1 MTFVLADG
9 QPVDLGYLPANRIT
23 AIVHPGDMTV
33 EAPDHFP
40 IGPEQTI
47 ECSRS
52 LEQDQWEQIRAEPN
66 FVRFWDILWGNQS
79 VPPEVLAKGNL
90 ATRHAVGLI
99 LLILK
104 ARAEGLKMHI
114 MYPET
119 YLHPMQQRMLMSLI
133 HKVAGKPLNSF

>member
-1 MTFVLADG
+1 MTLVIADG
-9 QPVDLGYLPANRIT
+9 QPVDLGELPANGIT

-33 EAPDHFP
+33 EVPDHFP

-52 LEQDQWEQIRAEPN
+52 LEQDQWEQIRVEPN
-66 FVRFWDILWGNQS
+66 FVRFWDILWEERS
-79 VPPEVLAKGNL
+79 SPPEVLAKGNL

-104 ARAEGLKMHI
+104 ARSEGLKMYI

-119 YLHPMQQRMLMSLI
+119 YLHPTQQRMLMSLI
-133 HKVAGKPLNSF
+133 YKVTGKPLYSF